1 MEKQDRSESKLRR
14 ALLGAGLVIALAFTS
29 LAPVEAAAD
38 GKPLEVAYYYRVRWG
53 FQQEFER
60 LFFKN
65 HYPVLKEQMGEG
77 GRIKAVNVYRPTFHG
92 EGRAD
97 WTFLVV
103 IQFSAWSVLGQP
115 SPDEEIAKRLYPDQE
130 TFKREEQRR
139 FEILDAHW
147 DVPLTGV
154 EPPR

>member
-1 MEKQDRSESKLRR
+1 MKRTLALA
-14 ALLGAGLVIALAFTS
+14 ALLLAPAVAAAALA
-29 LAPVEAAAD
+29 APAFAEENPVT
-38 GKPLEVAYYYRVRWG
+38 VAYYYRVRWG

-103 IQFSAWSVLGQP
+103 IQFPGWSVLGQP

-154 EPPR
+154 ELPR

>member
-1 MEKQDRSESKLRR
+1 LKRSLSGSLAVLAALA
-14 ALLGAGLVIALAFTS
+14 ALLVPALCAPCALAEEK
-29 LAPVEAAAD
+29 PVH
-38 GKPLEVAYYYRVRWG
+38 VAYYYKVRWG

-77 GRIKAVNVYRPTFHG
+77 GRIKDVSVYRPTFHG

-103 IQFSAWSVLGQP
+103 ITFSSFEALGGP
-115 SPDEEIAKRLYPDQE
+115 SPDEAIAKRLYPDQE
-130 TFKREEQRR
+130 AFKREEQRR

-147 DVPLTGV
+147 DVPLTEV

>member
-1 MEKQDRSESKLRR
+1 MKR
-14 ALLGAGLVIALAFTS
+14 ALAMVVLVLAAALAT
-29 LAPVEAAAD
+29 PVVAAE
-38 GKPLEVAYYYRVRWG
+38 KPVTVAYYYRVRWG

-103 IQFSAWSVLGQP
+103 ITFSDWSVLGGP
-115 SPDEEIAKRLYPDQE
+115 SPDETIAKRLYPDQD
-130 TFKREEQRR
+130 TFGRKSSAASRSST
-139 FEILDAHW
+139 
-147 DVPLTGV
+147 PTGTC
-154 EPPR
+154 P

>member
-1 MEKQDRSESKLRR
+1 MRR
-14 ALLGAGLVIALAFTS
+14 ALVLAALAA
-29 LAPVEAAAD
+29 LVAVPAAA
-38 GKPLEVAYYYRVRWG
+38 GEKPVRVAYYYKVRWG

-77 GRIKAVNVYRPTFHG
+77 GRIQSVGVYRPTFHG

-103 IQFSAWSVLGQP
+103 IAFSSFETLGGS
-115 SPDEEIAKRLYPDQE
+115 SPDEAIAKRLYPDQE

-147 DVPLTGV
+147 DVPLSEV
-154 EPPR
+154 EPPP

>member
-1 MEKQDRSESKLRR
+1 MKR
-14 ALLGAGLVIALAFTS
+14 ALPVVFLVLVLAALAAVP
-29 LAPVEAAAD
+29 APAEE
-38 GKPLEVAYYYRVRWG
+38 KPVTVAYYYRVRWG

-65 HYPVLKEQMGEG
+65 HYPVLKDQTGPG
-77 GRIKAVNVYRPTFHG
+77 GRIKAVSVYRPTFHG

-103 IQFSAWSVLGQP
+103 ITFSSWTALGSP
-115 SPDEEIAKRLYPDQE
+115 SPDEAIARRLYPDQDA
-130 TFKREEQRR
+130 FKREEQRR

-147 DVPLTGV
+147 DVPLSEV

>member
-1 MEKQDRSESKLRR
+1 MKRSSSAVVLLLLTLLALGTAPTTAEEK
-14 ALLGAGLVIALAFTS
+14 
-29 LAPVEAAAD
+29 PVS
-38 GKPLEVAYYYRVRWG
+38 VAYYYRVRWG

-65 HYPVLKEQMGEG
+65 HYPVLKEQTGPG
-77 GRIKAVNVYRPTFHG
+77 KRIKAVSVYRPTFHG

-103 IQFSAWSVLGQP
+103 IQFAGWSALGEP
-115 SPDEEIAKRLYPDQE
+115 SPDEAIAKRLYADQE

-147 DVPLTGV
+147 DVPLTEV
-154 EPPR
+154 EPQR

>member
-1 MEKQDRSESKLRR
+1 MKR
-14 ALLGAGLVIALAFTS
+14 AVSLLVLALA
-29 LAPVEAAAD
+29 LAAAAPAPARAAD
-38 GKPLEVAYYYRVRWG
+38 EKPVSVAYYYRVRWG

-65 HYPVLKEQMGEG
+65 HYPILKDQVTS
-77 GRIKAVNVYRPTFHG
+77 GRIRGVSVYRPTFHG

-103 IQFSAWSVLGQP
+103 ITFSSWDALGGP
-115 SPDEEIAKRLYPDQE
+115 SPDEAIAKRLYPDQE
-130 TFKREEQRR
+130 TFKKEEQRR

-147 DVPLTGV
+147 DVPLAAVPQPSPGAAR
-154 EPPR
+154 P

>member
-1 MEKQDRSESKLRR
+1 MNRSPFLEDRMKRILALA
-14 ALLGAGLVIALAFTS
+14 ALLLALAAPA
-29 LAPVEAAAD
+29 LAEQKPVT
-38 GKPLEVAYYYRVRWG
+38 VAYYYRVRWG

-65 HYPVLKEQMGEG
+65 HHPVLKEQMGQG
-77 GRIKAVNVYRPTFHG
+77 GRIKAVSVYRPTFHG

-103 IQFSAWSVLGQP
+103 IQFSGWSVLAGQ

>member
-1 MEKQDRSESKLRR
+1 MRR
-14 ALLGAGLVIALAFTS
+14 RVSLAVLLVLALAGLGA
-29 LAPVEAAAD
+29 AAAPAEE
-38 GKPLEVAYYYRVRWG
+38 KPVTVAYYYRVRWG

-65 HYPVLKEQMGEG
+65 HYPVLKDQMGPG
-77 GRIKAVNVYRPTFHG
+77 GRIRAVSVYRPTFHG

-103 IQFSAWSVLGQP
+103 ITFASWNALGGP
-115 SPDEEIAKRLYPDQE
+115 SPDEAIAKRLYPDQDA
-130 TFKREEQRR
+130 FKREEQRR

-147 DVPLTGV
+147 DVPLSEV

>member
-1 MEKQDRSESKLRR
+1 MKRAASLVVLALA
-14 ALLGAGLVIALAFTS
+14 ALLASAVLAEEK
-29 LAPVEAAAD
+29 PVT
-38 GKPLEVAYYYRVRWG
+38 VAYYYRVRWG

-65 HYPVLKEQMGEG
+65 HYPVLKEQMSQG
-77 GRIKAVNVYRPTFHG
+77 GRIKAVAVYRPTFHG

-103 IQFSAWSVLGQP
+103 ITFSSWGVLGGP
-115 SPDEEIAKRLYPDQE
+115 SPDDAIAKRLYPDQE
-130 TFKREEQRR
+130 TFTKEEQRR

-147 DVPLTGV
+147 DVPLTEA

>member
-1 MEKQDRSESKLRR
+1 MRR
-14 ALLGAGLVIALAFTS
+14 ILARAALAGLVS
-29 LAPVEAAAD
+29 LSAPGAPPAAAEE
-38 GKPLEVAYYYRVRWG
+38 KPVSAAYYYRVRWG
-53 FQQEFER
+53 FQAEFER

-65 HYPVLKEQMGEG
+65 HYPVLKDQVAS
-77 GRIKAVNVYRPTFHG
+77 GRIKGVSVYRPTFHG

-103 IQFSAWSVLGQP
+103 ITFSSWGAIGGP
-115 SPDEEIAKRLYPDQE
+115 SPDEAIARRLYPDQE
-130 TFKREEQRR
+130 TFRREEQRR

-147 DVPLTGV
+147 DVPLSEV